1 MKQWRQK
8 YLIAVALVGLLAL
21 VAGPVL
27 AQTDSTAPA
36 TPVPHHGHAAGMMAK
51 MAQKLN
57 LSDDQVAAV
66 KQLHTDLATKM
77 APIHQQQQQL
87 RTQLKTALGV
97 ASPDAATVG
106 KLVIQQNQVRA
117 QMKPIMAEFH
127 QQFQALLNPDQ
138 LATYKQMLASHTSFR
153 HFQGGQN
160 NEAQ

>member
-1 MKQWRQK
+1 MRQWRQK

-21 VAGPVL
+21 AAGPVL

-36 TPVPHHGHAAGMMAK
+36 PGPHHHAGMMMAK

-57 LSDDQVAAV
+57 LTDDQVAAV
-66 KQLHTDLATKM
+66 KQLHQDLATKM

-87 RTQLKTALGV
+87 RTQLKTALAV

-106 KLVIQQNQVRA
+106 KLVIQQHQA
-117 QMKPIMAEFH
+117 SEQMKPIMAEFH

-138 LATYKQMLASHTSFR
+138 LATYKQMLASHTASR
-153 HFQGGQN
+153 HFPGGQN
-160 NEAQ
+160 QAQ

>member
-8 YLIAVALVGLLAL
+8 HLIAVALVGLLAL

-36 TPVPHHGHAAGMMAK
+36 APAHGHAGMMAK

-77 APIHQQQQQL
+77 APIHAQQQQL
-87 RTQLKTALGV
+87 RTQLKAALGV
-97 ASPDAATVG
+97 ANPDAATVG
-106 KLVIQQNQVRA
+106 KLVIQQNQARA

-138 LATYKQMLASHTSFR
+138 LATYKQMLASHTASR
-153 HFQGGQN
+153 HFQGPQKQ
-160 NEAQ
+160 AQ